1 MYDERCKPTFFFF
14 ISNMQAFWKMRKQML
29 ISRLYQ
35 DSSALCCSRQ
45 MYGFCLHKQMDHFFQ
60 MVFLSHVII
69 ISSSVRYFTISYE
82 SVQGFY
88 LTSLF
93 TMDHFGP
100 KERKNVCNFIFFL
113 FLDLA
118 FLLKILIYFSL
129 YLLRIIYGELL

>member
-1 MYDERCKPTFFFF
+1 MNNKLFIVLFMMKDVNQQFFLHLQYASFLENEKTNVDF
-14 ISNMQAFWKMRKQML
+14 TTSPRFQCTML
-29 ISRLYQ
+29 
-35 DSSALCCSRQ
+35 CSRQ

-69 ISSSVRYFTISYE
+69 ISSCVRYFTISYE

-100 KERKNVCNFIFFL
+100 KERKNVCNLIFLL

-118 FLLKILIYFSL
+118 FLLKILIYFS
-129 YLLRIIYGELL
+129 